1 MTQPEPRVL
10 IVGLGPGDP
19 SLRTLA
25 VQRALESADRII
37 LRTRVHPGLQELVSD
52 PRVSDCDDLYQQGE
66 TFTEIY
72 DAIARRVIAAT
83 DEARLVA
90 YAVPGHPRFGERTV
104 PLVEAAAADHR
115 LPVAVLDGVSFV
127 DASLNAIKCDA
138 LQSGLQIADAELL
151 AAAGDAEPFA
161 AGLLAVDPVRPLLV
175 AQLYNPEL
183 ATRVKIALTQVYP
196 DEHAILLLQAAGD
209 ANDARIDALTL
220 RTLDRADVDHLT
232 SMWVP
237 PLASLNAYRSPETLL
252 RIVAHLRTPNG
263 CPWDR
268 KQTYAT
274 LRDAI
279 LEEAHET
286 VDAIDEQD
294 FDSLSEEL
302 GDLQLLI
309 AMQSQIA
316 AEAGD
321 FQIEDVFEGINRKLI
336 RRHPH
341 VFGTVSATT
350 PDEVIVTW
358 ESVKADERAASQTSE
373 AVLEP
378 IDRLPRSMPVTR
390 KAAEL
395 LAPRVTLR
403 PPSDATEGDQLLAA
417 IKNLL
422 AKGIDP
428 ERALEA
434 SLREALANGEASAPH
449 DENRLTS

>member
-1 MTQPEPRVL
+1 MTRLGPRIV

-25 VQRALESADRII
+25 AQRALECADRII
-37 LRTRVHPGLQELVSD
+37 LRTRVHPGLQDLASD
-52 PRVSDCDDLYQQGE
+52 SRVSDCDDLYQEGE

-72 DAIARRVIAAT
+72 DAIVRRVIAAT
-83 DEARLVA
+83 EEAPLVA

-104 PLVEAAAADHR
+104 PLLEAAAAER
-115 LPVAVLDGVSFV
+115 QLPVTVLDGVSFV
-127 DASLNAIKCDA
+127 DASLNAIKSDA
-138 LQSGLQIADAELL
+138 LQNGLQIADAELL
-151 AAAGDAEPFA
+151 AMAGDVEPFG
-161 AGLLAVDPVRPLLV
+161 AGLLKVDPVRPLLV
-175 AQLYNPEL
+175 AQLYNHEL
-183 ATRVKIALTQVYP
+183 AARVKIALTRVYP
-196 DEHAILLLQAAGD
+196 DDHAILLLQAAGD
-209 ANDARIDALTL
+209 ASLAKIDALAI

-237 PLASLNAYRSPETLL
+237 PLAPLNAYRTPETLQ

-294 FDSLSEEL
+294 IDSLSEEL

-316 AEAGD
+316 EEAGD

-341 VFGTVSATT
+341 VFGTASAIT
-350 PDEVIVTW
+350 PEEVIVTW
-358 ESVKADERAASQTSE
+358 ESVKAEERAVNQAS
-373 AVLEP
+373 EP
-378 IDRLPRSMPVTR
+378 APEPLDRLPRSMPVTR

-403 PPSDATEGDQLLAA
+403 SPSDASEGDQLLSA
-417 IKNLL
+417 IRNLL

-434 SLREALANGEASAPH
+434 SLRRALATDASSTQQ
-449 DENRLTS
+449 DETRLSS